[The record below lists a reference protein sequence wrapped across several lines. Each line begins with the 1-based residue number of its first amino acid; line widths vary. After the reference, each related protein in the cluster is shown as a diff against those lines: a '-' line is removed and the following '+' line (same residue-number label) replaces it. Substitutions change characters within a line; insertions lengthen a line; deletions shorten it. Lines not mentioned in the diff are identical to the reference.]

1 MTEII
6 IIEESF
12 LVRFALKKLILEID
26 ERYRL
31 HELTALEELKDLPET
46 IDDAVI
52 IINQDLL
59 PADHKDYFAGF
70 NIHHPRIVLFSHGK
84 ETEIKSDAVIYL
96 KDTGTSVLKKLKEAL
111 GPEKDKKTEPSGSK
125 ILSDRETD
133 VLRYVA
139 LGMTNKEIAGE
150 LFLSTHTVI
159 AHRKNISAKLGIK
172 TIAGFTVY
180 ALLNNIILPDEIN
193 K

>member
-12 LVRFALKKLILEID
+12 LIRYALKKLILEID

-31 HELTALEELKDLPET
+31 HELASVSGLENLMEN
-46 IDDAVI
+46 IDDAVV
-52 IINQDLL
+52 IINRELL
-59 PADHKDYFAGF
+59 PPDHQKYFAGM
-70 NIHHPRIVLFSHGK
+70 NIRRSGIVLFTCKDEAERNPEGM
-84 ETEIKSDAVIYL
+84 IFL
-96 KDTGTSVLKKLKEAL
+96 KDAGTSVLKKLKEVL
-111 GPEKDKKTEPSGSK
+111 GTEKDRQNKSSGSK
-125 ILSDRETD
+125 TLSDRETGI
-133 VLRYVA
+133 LRCVA
-139 LGMTNKEIAGE
+139 LGMTNREIAGKF
-150 LFLSTHTVI
+150 FLSTHTVI

-180 ALLNNIILPDEIN
+180 ALLNNIILPDDIS

>member
-12 LVRFALKKLILEID
+12 LVRYALKKLILGID

-31 HELTALEELKDLPET
+31 HELATVAELNDLAES
-46 IDDAVI
+46 IGDAVI
-52 IINQDLL
+52 IINQDQL
-59 PADHKDYFAGF
+59 PPDHQNYFRRLNF
-70 NIHHPRIVLFSHGK
+70 HHPRIVMLTSKK
-84 ETEIKSDAVIYL
+84 EAELNADEVIFL
-96 KDTGTSVLKKLKEAL
+96 NDTSTSILKKLKEAL
-111 GPEKDKKTEPSGSK
+111 GPEKDQHHESADSK

-133 VLRYVA
+133 VLRCVA
-139 LGMTNKEIAGE
+139 LGMTNKEIAGK
-150 LFLSTHTVI
+150 LFLSIHTII
-159 AHRKNISAKLGIK
+159 AHRKNISAKLGIR

-180 ALLNNIILPDEIN
+180 ALLNNIILPDDIN

>member
-12 LVRFALKKLILEID
+12 LIRCALKKLILEID
-26 ERYRL
+26 ERYKL
-31 HELTALEELKDLPET
+31 YELTTVTELKDMAEN
-46 IDDAVI
+46 IDNAVI
-52 IINQDLL
+52 IINQDQL
-59 PADHKDYFAGF
+59 PADHQNYFTRL
-70 NIHHPRIVLFSHGK
+70 NLRHPGIVLFSNRK
-84 ETEIKSDAVIYL
+84 ETEVNSDEVIFIN
-96 KDTGTSVLKKLKEAL
+96 DTGTSVLKKLKKAL
-111 GPEKDKKTEPSGSK
+111 GPGKDQQNISAGSK

-139 LGMTNKEIAGE
+139 LGMTNKEIAGK
-150 LFLSTHTVI
+150 LFLSTHTII

-180 ALLNNIILPDEIN
+180 ALLNNIILPDDIN